1 MSTSSKG
8 NKGDGKARVS
18 PPETSS
24 AGRTRYHG
32 ASSTDAS
39 SVTQLQALRDRA
51 WSRGGFA
58 GTEERPE
65 ERRKAWLQALA
76 IPYQSVASFPT
87 SASLHESASTASSAA
102 DLKSEASSNGL
113 ETSILSPST
122 SAGGGISI
130 DSEGWQICSDT
141 GILAAQSGDDERDAS
156 PAGWE
161 DSSNEWKKAESRR
174 SRRNRGRG
182 DTLRDRELGEGSS
195 GTLGVPRQTADSASA
210 STSSRR
216 SRDHNRTEES
226 QSTGTSTSSM
236 PSTPLLSG
244 SLFSELPIEGDEPI
258 TPTSSRFDQDDLEM
272 SPTSPSSSS
281 KAKCT
286 DTKIA
291 SSGASPQKL
300 QSSQPSEVPDT
311 ASSLYRLPASFS
323 DHLATHPD
331 ERQVE
336 LDIQRSFVGCSEGS
350 SLKDPATKQ
359 ARRRQLQDLIVGTL
373 RRYPKLHYYQGY
385 HDVVSVL
392 LLVLSPSQ
400 PRYLPSSESAM
411 AKSSA
416 SLQVW
421 PSEADF
427 QLVLTAAVRLSLF
440 YLRDFMAARIDPCLG
455 WLKVLRNAVRHADED
470 FSRRVVE
477 GASPLPFF
485 ALSWLIT
492 VLAHDVEVDSETSR
506 RLLDVV
512 LVQGPESIVWI
523 LAALVLQAK
532 RGPKGER
539 SLSDARSASTDDQSR
554 SGDDSG
560 IDADE
565 DDDSD
570 DADMLHHSFSKLP
583 TLLTGLSGLD
593 AAENLLSRAHQ
604 LGQSMLRQSSGE
616 RKHRQQPQ
624 PIWIDIM
631 GPHSVLNTWSAPN
644 TRGDDST
651 KAGSSTSLQTQLEM
665 EAENCLSG
673 RTVQGS
679 ADLSS
684 IVINADPSPPASE
697 AGDDDD
703 VDAEAKEKKQQKRH
717 TFSRPLPFSSKHM
730 TKRST
735 NATVLVGVSVF
746 VVAGAAVLLSNG
758 SSRGSGGVGLG
769 AGGKTFAAGIL
780 GGLTRS
786 KAAEELAQVGKAWL
800 DVVFA
805 ATGGGG

>member
-1 MSTSSKG
+1 MTF
-8 NKGDGKARVS
+8 
-18 PPETSS
+18 
-24 AGRTRYHG
+24 GR
-32 ASSTDAS
+32 
-39 SVTQLQALRDRA
+39 
-51 WSRGGFA
+51 
-58 GTEERPE
+58 
-65 ERRKAWLQALA
+65 LQALA
-76 IPYQSVASFPT
+76 IPYQPVASFPA
-87 SASLHESASTASSAA
+87 SARLHESASTSSSAA
-102 DLKSEASSNGL
+102 DFKSEASSNGL
-113 ETSILSPST
+113 DISTLSPST

-141 GILAAQSGDDERDAS
+141 GILAAQNGNDERDAS

-161 DSSNEWKKAESRR
+161 DSSNEWKTAKSRR

-272 SPTSPSSSS
+272 SPTSPSPSS
-281 KAKCT
+281 KAKRT
-286 DTKIA
+286 DLKITSSDA
-291 SSGASPQKL
+291 SL
-300 QSSQPSEVPDT
+300 QELPSSQASAAPDT
-311 ASSLYRLPASFS
+311 VSSLYRLPASFS

-336 LDIQRSFVGCSEGS
+336 LDIQRSFVGCSEVS
-350 SLKDPATKQ
+350 PLKDPATKQ

-411 AKSSA
+411 AESSA

-421 PSEADF
+421 SSEADF

-492 VLAHDVEVDSETSR
+492 VLAHDVEVDSEISR

-512 LVQGPESIVWI
+512 LLQGPESIVWI

-631 GPHSVLNTWSAPN
+631 GPHSVLNTWSVPN
-644 TRGDDST
+644 TRADDLIRS
-651 KAGSSTSLQTQLEM
+651 GSSKSLQTQREM
-665 EAENCLSG
+665 EAEDCLSG
-673 RTVQGS
+673 RSV

-697 AGDDDD
+697 TGDDD
-703 VDAEAKEKKQQKRH
+703 VDAGAEQKKQQKRH

-746 VVAGAAVLLSNG
+746 VVAGAAVLLSSG
-758 SSRGSGGVGLG
+758 SSRGSGGGIGLG

-786 KAAEELAQVGKAWL
+786 KAAEEFAQVGKAWL